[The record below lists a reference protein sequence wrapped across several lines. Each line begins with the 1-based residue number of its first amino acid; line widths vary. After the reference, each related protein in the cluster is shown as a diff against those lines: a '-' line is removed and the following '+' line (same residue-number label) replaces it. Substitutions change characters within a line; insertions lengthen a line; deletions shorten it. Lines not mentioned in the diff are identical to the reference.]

1 MQIVINA
8 RPKVNKEGHM
18 FLQLESEVEIFN
30 PDKRD
35 GVNVK
40 RVTALWDTGATHT
53 SMPMAT
59 AEELG
64 LPFGKDTKTE
74 MGVTVAATRY
84 CGFYLRF
91 PGEGIV
97 MVPDGVAVPGARRQ
111 LVIGMD
117 IMRLGVVTMRPDGA
131 GGVVFTFRA

>member
-8 RPKVNKEGHM
+8 RPKVNKAGHV

-30 PDKRD
+30 PDKRG
-35 GVNVK
+35 GVNIK

-53 SMPMAT
+53 SMSMEI

-64 LPFGKDTKTE
+64 LPFGEDTKTE
-74 MGVTVAATRY
+74 MGVSVAVTRY
-84 CGFYLRF
+84 CRFCLRF
-91 PGEGIV
+91 PGEGII
-97 MVPDGVAVPGARRQ
+97 MVPDGVAVPGSRRQ

-117 IMRLGVVTMRPDGA
+117 IMRLGVVTMHPDGQ
-131 GGVVFTFRA
+131 GGVVFTFKA